1 MNAKFEDIVDVTK
14 IGTPEAGL
22 DLGRIEMLADNE
34 PKNYAK
40 LDTERVELLLI
51 DEQNDFISPHGGLPV
66 PGAVEDTERLCRF
79 IHKFMDQIYRIRY
92 TLDWHSSSHIFFS
105 SAWVY
110 GKDDCIGADGQPHKA
125 GEHVV
130 PNTVIIDEGIR
141 SGDFEVAL
149 PNVVKALNYVKN
161 VDKSKQN
168 AGNNT
173 PDELRIWPYHCQ
185 ANTWGAALEGEL
197 NKMITYHSIV
207 RDCNPMYYYK
217 GQDQYSE
224 QYGAIEAEYSAENKV
239 RLDILNV
246 FEEPRLVRVYFA
258 GQAKSHCALRTL
270 WQIVKHYANRPEILD
285 KIWVLVDCMSCIPG
299 FEKATEEKMEE
310 MRKMGVHFIKSTD
323 ISDLRTAV

>member
-1 MNAKFEDIVDVTK
+1 MNAKFEDIIDVTK

-22 DLGRIEMLADNE
+22 DLGRIEMIADNE
-34 PKNYAK
+34 EKKYAK
-40 LDTERVELLLI
+40 LDVERVELILI

-79 IHKFMDQIYRIRY
+79 IYKFMDQIYRIRY

-110 GKDDCIGADGQPHKA
+110 GKDCIGADGQPHKA

-130 PNTVIIDEGIR
+130 PNTVITDEGIKA
-141 SGDFEVAL
+141 GDFEVTL
-149 PNVVKALNYVKN
+149 PDKVKALTYVKN

-173 PDELRIWPYHCQ
+173 SDELRIWPYHCQ

-197 NKMITYHSIV
+197 NKMITYHSIM

-217 GQDQYSE
+217 GQYQYSE
-224 QYGAIEAEYSAENKV
+224 QYGPMWAEYSPQNKK
-239 RLDILNV
+239 RLDILNI
-246 FEEPRLVRVYFA
+246 FEVPQVVRFYWA
-258 GQAKSHCALRTL
+258 GQAKSHCSLRGLVQT
-270 WQIVKHYANRPEILD
+270 VEHYANRPEILD
-285 KIWVLVDCMSCIPG
+285 KIWVLEDCMSCIPG
-299 FEKATEEKMEE
+299 FEQATEEKMEE
-310 MRKMGVHFIKSTD
+310 LRKMGVHFIKSTD
-323 ISDLRTAV
+323 VTDLRTAV